1 MERLDELTL
10 LNHRNRPIY
19 KPITQELT
27 PYTEDNQDEYL
38 AAYSGLSIVDSDQFL
53 AGKNILLVSDME
65 AFKAAN
71 PDCCFEDFIRWYSPK
86 DFIDAQYDEQSGQLL
101 TGQSL
106 SERFQP
112 SDCLWKRIWQSAKA
126 VPVCRQQRLFNYSM
140 EAERALEHLDT
151 IKFEELMRHLF
162 SSLAQ
167 IACWRY
173 KQIID
178 GCPCKSGELSADFE
192 RLMKLIAEKAKV
204 NNQEQTVRLLSDLDE
219 KVFGHLGLVRLIQ
232 QFPGLD
238 GEQLNELVRE
248 LIENGYYRI
257 RKDEPGRLMFEGL
270 VELFGSSTAGSMRSK
285 EKEFTFV
292 TDCRR
297 PAECSRKLP
306 QKLNFTVRSSE
317 ENRKCKLQVNGQ
329 FSEDIVY
336 F

>member
-1 MERLDELTL
+1 M

-86 DFIDAQYDEQSGQLL
+86 DFIEAEYDEQSGQLVA
-101 TGQSL
+101 GESL

-112 SDCLWKRIWQSAKA
+112 SDCLWKRIWQSAKP
-126 VPVCRQQRLFNYSM
+126 VPVSRQQRLFNYSM
-140 EAERALEHLDT
+140 EAERALEYLST
-151 IKFEELMRHLF
+151 IKFEDLMRHLF
-162 SSLAQ
+162 SSLVQ

-173 KQIID
+173 EQIIA
-178 GCPCKSGELSADFE
+178 GCPVKSDELTADFE
-192 RLMKLIAEKAKV
+192 RLVKQIAEKVKV
-204 NNQEQTVRLLSDLDE
+204 SKQEPTVRLLGDLDE
-219 KVFGHLGLVRLIQ
+219 RVFGHLGLVRLIQ
-232 QFPGLD
+232 QLPGLNA
-238 GEQLNELVRE
+238 EQLNTIVRE
-248 LIENGYYRI
+248 LIENGLYRI
-257 RKDEPGRLMFEGL
+257 QKQEQTGRLVFDAL
-270 VELFGSSTAGSMRSK
+270 ADLFDGSGGSAKST

-306 QKLNFTVRSSE
+306 QKLNFTVCSNE
-317 ENRKCKLQVNGQ
+317 ESRKCRLQVNGQ